1 MSQQALH
8 ESCALRAFHVSEF
21 QSFRLSGV
29 FDCLGIFIYGVAQ
42 AAARLEISRV
52 PITASLVCRNQLT
65 FI

>member
-1 MSQQALH
+1 MNLVVHSELFTCQ
-8 ESCALRAFHVSEF
+8 EF

-42 AAARLEISRV
+42 AAALLEISRV
-52 PITASLVCRNQLT
+52 PIITASLVCRNQLT